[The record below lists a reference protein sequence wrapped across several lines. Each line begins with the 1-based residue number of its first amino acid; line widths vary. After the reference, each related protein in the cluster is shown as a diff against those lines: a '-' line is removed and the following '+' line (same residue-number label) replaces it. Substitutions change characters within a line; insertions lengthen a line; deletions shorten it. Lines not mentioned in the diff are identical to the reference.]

1 MGRSYYNSK
10 YSDYNNLMYSKVYSG
25 LTLGIDGMMISV
37 ETDTSQGL
45 PGLNLVGYLASSVKE
60 AGERVRAAL
69 KNTGVSLPSRR
80 ITVNLS
86 PADTRK
92 DGALFD
98 VAIAVGIILSLE
110 YFDISDTLY
119 EEIQRTLFLGELGLD
134 GTVLPIRGTLPIVDC
149 AAKSGIK
156 RVILPAECAA
166 EASYI
171 KDVEICPV
179 SHMAQVLSIFIEGKW
194 PESYVKTDI
203 EEESDEVLV
212 DMADIRGQEMMKT
225 GIIIAVAGF
234 HNILL
239 TGAAGAGKTM
249 IAKCIPGIMPPLS
262 YEESMELTKIYSVA
276 GLLGHESGY
285 IRTRPFRSLSQNISQ
300 VTLLGGGMNSRPGE
314 VTLATGGVLF
324 LDEFPEFPR
333 NVIESL
339 RQPMEDKTV
348 TVSRLKASY
357 TYPARFMLVSARNN
371 CPCGFFPD
379 RKKCHCNAREIKK
392 YQEKISHPIMDRIDI
407 RLEINPVSYNDLFSA
422 EEGMSSSAARDK
434 IMEARERQEVRFRH
448 EEFSF
453 NSEIPQGKIEEYI
466 KLGSGLEELL
476 QETYEAS
483 NMSARGYFRV
493 LRLARTIADIGGRDD
508 ITLEDVEQALYYRN
522 ENEPTNWL

>member
-134 GTVLPIRGTLPIVDC
+134 GTVLPRRGTLPIVDC
-149 AAKSGIK
+149 AAKNGIK

-179 SHMAQVLSIFIEGKW
+179 SHMTQVLSIFIEGKW
-194 PESYVKTDI
+194 PESYVK
-203 EEESDEVLV
+203 SD
-212 DMADIRGQEMMKT
+212 
-225 GIIIAVAGF
+225 
-234 HNILL
+234 
-239 TGAAGAGKTM
+239 
-249 IAKCIPGIMPPLS
+249 IPGIMPPLS

-466 KLGSGLEELL
+466 KLGSGLDELL

>member
-1 MGRSYYNSK
+1 M
-10 YSDYNNLMYSKVYSG
+10 
-25 LTLGIDGMMISV
+25 
-37 ETDTSQGL
+37 
-45 PGLNLVGYLASSVKE
+45 
-60 AGERVRAAL
+60 
-69 KNTGVSLPSRR
+69 
-80 ITVNLS
+80 
-86 PADTRK
+86 
-92 DGALFD
+92 
-98 VAIAVGIILSLE
+98 
-110 YFDISDTLY
+110 
-119 EEIQRTLFLGELGLD
+119 
-134 GTVLPIRGTLPIVDC
+134 
-149 AAKSGIK
+149 
-156 RVILPAECAA
+156 
-166 EASYI
+166 
-171 KDVEICPV
+171 
-179 SHMAQVLSIFIEGKW
+179 SHLAQVLSIFIEGKW
-194 PESYVKTDI
+194 PESYVKSDI
-203 EEESDEVLV
+203 EEASDEVLV
-212 DMADIRGQEMMKT
+212 DMADIHGQEMMKT
-225 GIIIAVAGF
+225 GVIIAVAGF

-508 ITLEDVEQALYYRN
+508 ITLEDVEQSLYYRN